1 MLCFLQFARKKG
13 GFFCFVFVF
22 RNWYLW
28 HCSIWTWICD
38 CDSAAA
44 PGAWCIPRHGAWPN
58 SLTLCVRR
66 STSRSSTTVSL
77 SRRLAAVIRTSK
89 STSSTTTLRNSWS
102 LIWRY
107 VLCTSACVSLILQV
121 PRKVKTWPRL
131 TDLHLAVLIQVLYL
145 GDRTLRDLTLK
156 TVIESVNDCSY

>member
-1 MLCFLQFARKKG
+1 
-13 GFFCFVFVF
+13 
-22 RNWYLW
+22 
-28 HCSIWTWICD
+28 
-38 CDSAAA
+38 
-44 PGAWCIPRHGAWPN
+44 
-58 SLTLCVRR
+58 
-66 STSRSSTTVSL
+66 
-77 SRRLAAVIRTSK
+77 VIRTSK